1 VTQVPLSTKLSTLC
15 ASWSSG
21 SSPPT
26 AKPATSDGKTC
37 PPIFIPTGLKV
48 NTEAYIG
55 LLERHLVPWLCQNYP
70 DGNYLFQQD
79 GAPAHTSKRTQE
91 WLATSLSGFWSKDMW
106 PPSSPDLN
114 PLDYLVWGVLE
125 AKACKT
131 SHPSVEA
138 QKVSNA
144 KNWRSL
150 SKAYV
155 IKMCKS
161 FRIRLEKV
169 VKAEGGLFEKN

>member
-1 VTQVPLSTKLSTLC
+1 VTQVPLSTKLSTLW

-55 LLERHLVPWLCQNYP
+55 LLERHLVPWLCQNYL
-70 DGNYLFQQD
+70 DGNYVFQQD
-79 GAPAHTSKRTQE
+79 GAPAHTSKRTQV
-91 WLATSLSGFWSKDMW
+91 WLVTTLSGFWAKDVW

-114 PLDYLVWGVLE
+114 PLDYSVWGVLK

-138 QKVSNA
+138 LKVSIA
-144 KNWRSL
+144 KTWRTL
-150 SKAYV
+150 SKAYI
-155 IKMCKS
+155 IKTCKS
-161 FRIRLEKV
+161 FRTRLEKGV
-169 VKAEGGLFEKN
+169 EVEGGLFEK